1 MEDNIYN
8 IKHSFSPILAFIQQ
22 GLPAAAFLAA

>member
-8 IKHSFSPILAFIQQ
+8 IKKRKENKKKTFRNNQHWLILQ
-22 GLPAAAFLAA
+22 